1 MNIVIAAEKP
11 SIATLLS
18 AYVKRRVEATD
29 IKLTE
34 NPDET
39 GSFFVG
45 YEMERYV
52 ISPNGEVHADSL
64 ALLD

>member
-1 MNIVIAAEKP
+1 V
-11 SIATLLS
+11 
-18 AYVKRRVEATD
+18 TD

-45 YEMERYV
+45 YELERYV